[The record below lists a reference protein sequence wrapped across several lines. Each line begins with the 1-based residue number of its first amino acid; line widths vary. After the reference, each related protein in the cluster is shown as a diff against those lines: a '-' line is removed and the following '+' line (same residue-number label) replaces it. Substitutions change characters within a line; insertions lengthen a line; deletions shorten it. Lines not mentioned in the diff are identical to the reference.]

1 MIGTKLNLAILKHK
15 VLELKGK
22 SGMVKGIF
30 IPIEA
35 NHLYHSVEKGNVYLD
50 LVGFDITKPAEGQ
63 KDTHLVKQSFSKEI
77 REKMTEEEKKAVPV
91 IGNHTV
97 LGSGGS
103 AAAPQ
108 TMDDPLDSG
117 DMDELPF

>member
-1 MIGTKLNLAILKHK
+1 MIGSKLNLAVLKHK

-22 SGMVKGIF
+22 SGMIEGIF

-35 NHLYHSVEKGNVYLD
+35 NQLFYSKEKGNVYLD
-50 LVGFDITKPAEGQ
+50 LVGFDIKNPAEGQ
-63 KDTHLVKQSFSKEI
+63 KDTHLVKQSFSKEV
-77 REKMTEEEKKAVPV
+77 REKMTKEEIEAVPV

-97 LGSGGS
+97 LGGGGG

-108 TMDDPLDSG
+108 TMADEMDAG
-117 DMDELPF
+117 DMADLPF